1 MTPIEF
7 AHNYE
12 QDKQRAMKM
21 LWSCKTIPQL
31 ECAKNYF
38 NLLLKKWEDV
48 LKTNST
54 IKMLVEVDEYKFY
67 KEFHSMYAEFRF
79 SYL

>member
-1 MTPIEF
+1 MNVIEF

-12 QDKQRAMKM
+12 QEKQRVMKT

-48 LKTNST
+48 LRVNST
-54 IKMLVEVDEYKFY
+54 IKMLVEVDEHKFY
-67 KEFHSMYAEFRF
+67 REYNSMRAQF